1 MQDIIA
7 YVCAAETLGS
17 FRDVY
22 GVKEVAAPTLIRGGE
37 YCLRLRLFA
46 ESGRNDPV
54 PLSQFDSVESFV
66 FAMDSDWDDSTTCK
80 IIADNENI
88 SVSSVTVPAT
98 DDREQLICTE
108 IAIPLPATNTQEVID
123 FIGNRESGT
132 GLTAE
137 LAGYSTDGKLSYL
150 LQLKNFT
157 IRNRLTSAGEP
168 TELPETVADRAW
180 VLALL
185 RAGFEVEFRETSDG
199 GTEFRLRSAS
209 AGGEWSDYVTLPRG
223 EPGPAGADGVGSY
236 LYVAYASDASGS
248 GFSLT
253 PSNDRKFRAEIHR
266 TSELSSPSA
275 SDFAGAVWV
284 KYLGDDGAGAG
295 DMLKTVYDT
304 DNDGVVD
311 HAASAD
317 AVGETGAAAVSDAVQ
332 KSHTH
337 TNSATLAK
345 FGESNGRPT
354 FSGAE
359 IAGASSWEEL
369 TGKPES
375 FPAASHTHALS
386 EVNGLESALSGK
398 LDASQRG
405 AAGGVA
411 ELGSDGKVPL
421 SQLPSGI
428 GSGSG
433 GSGQT
438 LLHVPVPVD
447 ADNDALNL
455 IVEFSSDA
463 AFSTVA
469 ATLDTRTNRDGVY
482 YFLGGQVGK
491 YQPFPSGGVGLEA
504 YRSDVLI
511 DLAAAGI
518 ANTSFRRYRWHDG
531 TVYTDW
537 RGL

>member
-1 MQDIIA
+1 MAHYNYNCD
-7 YVCAAETLGS
+7 
-17 FRDVY
+17 
-22 GVKEVAAPTLIRGGE
+22 
-37 YCLRLRLFA
+37 LRSL
-46 ESGRNDPV
+46 V
-54 PLSQFDSVESFV
+54 
-66 FAMDSDWDDSTTCK
+66 DSTGVRT
-80 IIADNENI
+80 DLRPELSYGENAI
-88 SVSSVTVPAT
+88 W
-98 DDREQLICTE
+98 EFE
-108 IAIPLPATNTQEVID
+108 IFEGDHIPSDL
-123 FIGNRESGT
+123 S
-132 GLTAE
+132 GLTAFRAAMDTDFSSKTEVMVRVLPENITLDGNVIRVE
-137 LAGYSTDGKLSYL
+137 LDATASSFLEKVDGREKTAAWFELSGLTAAGSREFYL
-150 LQLKNFT
+150 ILPVYARMTLDPESEIT
-157 IRNRLTSAGEP
+157 ALP
-168 TELPETVADRAW
+168 LPETVADRAW

-185 RAGFEVEFRETSDG
+185 RAGFEVDFRETSDG

-438 LLHVPVPVD
+438 LLHIPVPVD
-447 ADNDALNL
+447 ADNDALHL

-463 AFSTVA
+463 VFSTVA

-491 YQPFPSGGVGLEA
+491 YQPFPSDGVGLEA